1 MSDIAEGLG
10 AAIEGALTA
19 KAVEPGAGSAAEG
32 SGDHTGCANCGATL
46 TGPYCNQCGQK
57 AHVHRTLA
65 AIGHDLMHGV
75 LHLDG
80 KLAHT
85 LPLLTFKP
93 GTLTRRYIEGERA
106 KFVSPMAMFLFSVF
120 AMFAVFQILG
130 IGVPSSLDPGGGIAG
145 VERSLQQ
152 AVDRNEEAL
161 AEVEADLAKLEPD
174 ADAAVRGELERRKT
188 NLEEELAQLAQLS
201 TLPLVSSEAPGETGS
216 EADRQTGADDGV
228 VTLGEFDNGQMTFD
242 GTGIDWIDK
251 GLVKKWSENPGLM
264 LYKLQANAYKFSWLL
279 IPLSIPFVWLLFVWR
294 RGFKAY
300 DHAVFVTYS
309 LAFTSLLFIVL
320 SVLFS
325 FESMAPVA
333 GLLLVLVPPI
343 HLYKHLRGTYQLSRF
358 SAFWRLLALSAFIWI
373 VIGLFLQTLVLLGAF

>member
-1 MSDIAEGLG
+1 
-10 AAIEGALTA
+10 
-19 KAVEPGAGSAAEG
+19 
-32 SGDHTGCANCGATL
+32 
-46 TGPYCNQCGQK
+46 

>member
-130 IGVPSSLDPGGGIAG
+130 IGVPSSLDPGGGIVG
-145 VERSLQQ
+145 VERSMQE
-152 AVDRNEEAL
+152 AVERNKAAL
-161 AEVEADLAKLEPD
+161 AKVEADLAKLEPG
-174 ADAAVRGELERRKT
+174 ADTAKRAELERHKAD
-188 NLEEELAQLAQLS
+188 LEAELAQLAQIAA
-201 TLPLVSSEAPGETGS
+201 LPLVSGDAPRESEGS
-216 EADRQTGADDGV
+216 AGTDGGS
-228 VTLGEFDNGQMTFD
+228 VTLGEFDNGEITFD
-242 GTGIDWIDK
+242 GTGIEWIDK
-251 GLVKKWSENPGLM
+251 GLVKKWSKNPGLM

-279 IPLSIPFVWLLFVWR
+279 IPLSIPFVWLLFAWR

-309 LAFTSLLFIVL
+309 LAFTSLLFIVI

-325 FESMAPVA
+325 FESMAPLA
-333 GLLLVLVPPI
+333 GLLLVFVPPV
-343 HLYKHLRGTYQLSRF
+343 HLYKHLRGTYGLGRLG
-358 SAFWRLLALSAFIWI
+358 AFWRLLALSAFIWI